1 MCVSHL
7 TSFSVFL
14 AIFHVL
20 LCEFLLFLDLS
31 VLAIFQVLQ
40 CAIFIFQFFQCFSP
54 YSSSYSVYVS
64 ISTFLSF
71 LNETQGTTVCIAQYF
86 TYSTVSRHI
95 SVSTVCV
102 SHFAHFSVFLPQ
114 SSSYTVCFSYL
125 KFFTVS
131 YHNPCPTVYVSH
143 FTHFSVFL
151 TIFHVLLCD
160 FLLFLDVSLLAIFQE
175 RQCAIFIFHFFPIFL
190 AIFQVMQCFFSFST
204 FFNFLAKI

>member
-1 MCVSHL
+1 M
-7 TSFSVFL
+7 SFSFSSFVSFL
-14 AIFHVL
+14 AIFQGL
-20 LCEFLLFLDLS
+20 QCKFLIFLLGEFYRH
-31 VLAIFQVLQ
+31 I
-40 CAIFIFQFFQCFSP
+40 P
-54 YSSSYSVYVS
+54 
-64 ISTFLSF
+64 
-71 LNETQGTTVCIAQYF
+71 G
-86 TYSTVSRHI
+86 STVGI
-95 SVSTVCV
+95 F
-102 SHFAHFSVFLPQ
+102 HFPHFSVFLPQ

-131 YHNPCPTVYVSH
+131 YNNPCPTVCVSH
-143 FTHFSVFL
+143 FTNFSVFL